1 MSVPIM
7 LAAAAALIG
16 AIMGGLSLAVPAWG
30 ASVVRLQ
37 PMREKPGG
45 WAEFRASYG
54 GMFVALHAAV
64 LLTIAMSAQAGEAS
78 VIATG
83 FAAGMAWFGMAVGR
97 LVSIFADHP
106 AQETRTTYNI
116 ASTGFELVMA
126 GALMAP
132 FLAHIG
138 G

>member
-1 MSVPIM
+1 MDMTVMI
-7 LAAAAALIG
+7 AAAAAFLG
-16 AIMGGLSLAVPAWG
+16 GLMGLLSLAVPSWG

-37 PMREKPGG
+37 PCSERPGG

-54 GMFVALHAAV
+54 GMFLALHGAV
-64 LLTIAMSAQAGEAS
+64 LLSIAMSAQAGMAS
-78 VIATG
+78 VIASG
-83 FAAGMAWFGMAVGR
+83 FAAGAAWFGMAVGR
-97 LVSIFADHP
+97 LVSIVLDHDDRG
-106 AQETRTTYNI
+106 TRTSYNI

-132 FLAHIG
+132 FISHLG